1 MRGDVLGYVVRRIL
15 HSIPLVIGVSIIGFG
30 IMHLAPGG
38 PLAVYTLNPTITVTD
53 IERIRIALG
62 LDQPVHIQYLTWAK
76 SMLTG
81 SWGFT
86 FFGGRPVLEVIVERL
101 PATLILMGT
110 SMALAI
116 LIGTL
121 IGMLG
126 AVRRNSIFDYLATTG
141 AMLALS
147 FPTFW
152 FGLMAIYI
160 FAIELRWLPSG
171 GMYELGEEGNPW
183 DLLRHLVL
191 PVMVLTLVLVATWS
205 RYARSSFLEV
215 IQQDYIRTAKSK
227 GLGTRQIMTRHAFRN
242 ALIPLVA
249 LLGVQLPSLFSG
261 ALVAETIF
269 SWPGMGRLFLDS
281 IGYRDYPVVMGILM
295 FTAVLVLLGSLLA
308 DLLYGVADP
317 RVSRSG

>member
-1 MRGDVLGYVVRRIL
+1 MRGDVLNYAFWRII

-53 IERIRIALG
+53 IERIRVALG
-62 LDQPVHIQYLTWAK
+62 LDQPVHLQYLSWAK
-76 SMLTG
+76 AMLTG

-101 PATLILMGT
+101 PATMILMGT
-110 SMALAI
+110 SLALAI
-116 LIGTL
+116 LIGTA

-152 FGLMAIYI
+152 FGLMAIYV
-160 FAIELRWLPSG
+160 FAISLGWLPSG

-215 IQQDYIRTAKSK
+215 IQQDYIRTARSK
-227 GLGTRQIMTRHAFRN
+227 GLGTRQVMVRHAFRN
-242 ALIPLVA
+242 AILPLVA
-249 LLGVQLPSLFSG
+249 LLGVQLPTLFSG

-269 SWPGMGRLFLDS
+269 SWPGMGRLFVDALS
-281 IGYRDYPVVMGILM
+281 MKEYPILMGMIM
-295 FTAVLVLLGSLLA
+295 FTALFVIVGNLFA
-308 DLLYGVADP
+308 DIAIALIDP
-317 RVSRSG
+317 RVELT

>member
-1 MRGDVLGYVVRRIL
+1 MGGDVLSYAFWRII

-53 IERIRIALG
+53 IERIRVALG
-62 LDQPVHIQYLTWAK
+62 LDQPIHIQYLTWAK

-81 SWGFT
+81 TWGFT

-101 PATLILMGT
+101 PATMILMGT
-110 SMALAI
+110 SMALAM
-116 LIGTL
+116 LIGTA

-126 AVRRNSIFDYLATTG
+126 AIRRNSIFDYLATTG

-160 FAIELRWLPSG
+160 FAIKLGWLPSG

-191 PVMVLTLVLVATWS
+191 PAMVLTLVLVAQWS
-205 RYARSSFLEV
+205 RYARSSFLDV
-215 IQQDYIRTAKSK
+215 IQQDYIRTARSK
-227 GLGTRQIMTRHAFRN
+227 GLSTRAVLFGHAFRN
-242 ALIPLVA
+242 AVIPLVA
-249 LLGVQLPSLFSG
+249 LFGVQLPTLFSG

-269 SWPGMGRLFLDS
+269 SWPGMGRLFVDALNMKE
-281 IGYRDYPVVMGILM
+281 YPILMGMIM
-295 FTAVLVLLGSLLA
+295 FTALFVVVGNLIA
-308 DLLYGVADP
+308 DIAIALIDP
-317 RVSRSG
+317 RVKLG

>member
-269 SWPGMGRLFLDS
+269 SWPGMGRLFVDALNMKE
-281 IGYRDYPVVMGILM
+281 YPILMGMIM
-295 FTAVLVLLGSLLA
+295 FTALFVIVGNLLA
-308 DLLYGVADP
+308 DIAIALIDP
-317 RVSRSG
+317 RVKLV

>member
-1 MRGDVLGYVVRRIL
+1 MRGELLGYVVRRIV

-38 PLAVYTLNPTITVTD
+38 PLAVYTLNPSITAAD
-53 IERIRIALG
+53 IERLRVALG
-62 LDQPVHIQYLTWAK
+62 LDQPVYVQYLAWAK

-81 SWGFT
+81 SWGYT
-86 FFGGRPVLEVIVERL
+86 LFGGRPVLAVILERL
-101 PATLILMGT
+101 PATLLLMGT
-110 SMALAI
+110 SLALAMI
-116 LIGTL
+116 LGTL
-121 IGMLG
+121 LGVLG

-171 GMYELGEEGNPW
+171 GMYSLGEEGNAL

-191 PVMVLTLVLVATWS
+191 PVTVLTLVLVATWS

-215 IQQDYIRTAKSK
+215 IHQDYIRTAKSK
-227 GLGTRQIMTRHAFRN
+227 GLGAGRVLARHAFPN
-242 ALIPLVA
+242 AVIPLVA
-249 LLGVQLPSLFSG
+249 LLGVQLPTLFSG

-269 SWPGMGRLFLDS
+269 GWPGMGRLFVDALNMKEYS
-281 IGYRDYPVVMGILM
+281 ILMGMVM
-295 FTAVLVLLGSLLA
+295 FTALFVIVGNLLA
-308 DLLYGVADP
+308 DIAIALIDP
-317 RVSRSG
+317 RVKLA